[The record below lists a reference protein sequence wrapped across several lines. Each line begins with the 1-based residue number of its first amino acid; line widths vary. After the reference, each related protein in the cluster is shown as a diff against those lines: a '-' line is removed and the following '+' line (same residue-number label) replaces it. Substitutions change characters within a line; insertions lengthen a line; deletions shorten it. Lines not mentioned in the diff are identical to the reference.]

1 MSMENFDYDDVNLIP
16 KYSDITSRSECDTSV
31 TINKH
36 MFKIPHIPANMES
49 VITTKICKEL
59 ARNDYFYIM
68 HRFIDHKSLIQFI
81 SDLKKDKLVTSI
93 SIGVKKEWY
102 DFIEKIIELDIVP
115 DFITIDIAHGHSKM
129 MGDMLKFL
137 KSKNISSF
145 IIAGNVATVEASNF
159 LLDNGADGVKIGV
172 GPGNACTTAHNTK
185 MGTRGIQASVVRE
198 IYHNTSSKV
207 VKDPLFIADGGIVHP
222 GDTAVALAMGAHMTM
237 CGKLF
242 TGTDDS
248 PGKIV
253 EIDNQKFVE
262 YWGSASSFQTGKKDR
277 IEGTKK
283 LIPYIGG
290 TFLDRCEFLK
300 QSLESS
306 FSYVGARTMGEFKNK
321 VEYRITNFKL

>member
-1 MSMENFDYDDVNLIP
+1 MSIKNFDYDDVNLIP
-16 KYSDITSRSECDTSV
+16 KYSDITSRSECDTSIKV
-31 TINKH
+31 GEFK
-36 MFKIPHIPANMES
+36 FKIPHIPANMES
-49 VITTKICKEL
+49 VITPKICKEL
-59 ARNDYFYIM
+59 ARNGYFYIM

-102 DFIEKIIELDIVP
+102 DFIEEIIELDLIP
-115 DFITIDIAHGHSKM
+115 NFITIDIAHGYSKM

-145 IIAGNVATVEASNF
+145 IIAGNVSTVEASNF
-159 LLDNGADGVKIGV
+159 LLDNGADGVKIGI

-185 MGTRGIQASVVRE
+185 MGTRGMQASVVRE
-198 IYHNTSSKV
+198 ICHSTSRVV

-222 GDTAVALAMGAHMTM
+222 GDTAVALSMGAHMTM

-253 EIDNQKFVE
+253 EIDNKKFVE

-290 TFLDRCEFLK
+290 NFLDRCEFLK
-300 QSLESS
+300 QCLESS
-306 FSYVGARTMGEFKNK
+306 FSYVGARNIDEFYENIKYNIK
-321 VEYRITNFKL
+321 K

>member
-1 MSMENFDYDDVNLIP
+1 MKNFDYNDVNLIP
-16 KYSDITSRSECDTSV
+16 KYSDITSRSECDTST
-31 TINKH
+31 TIGKH
-36 MFKIPHIPANMES
+36 KFKIPHIPANMES
-49 VITTKICKEL
+49 VITPKICKEL
-59 ARNDYFYIM
+59 ALNDYFYIL
-68 HRFIDHKSLIQFI
+68 HRFLDFQSITEFI
-81 SDLKKDKLVTSI
+81 SDMKESNLISSI

-102 DFIEKIIELDIVP
+102 DFIDNLIKFDLVP
-115 DFITIDIAHGHSKM
+115 NYITIDIAHGHSKM

-145 IIAGNVATVEASNF
+145 IISGNVSTVEASNF
-159 LLDNGADGVKIGV
+159 LLENGANGIKIGV
-172 GPGNACTTAHNTK
+172 GPGNACTTSHNTK

-198 IYHNTSSKV
+198 ICYNTSREV
-207 VKDPLFIADGGIVHP
+207 VKDPLFIADGGIVYP
-222 GDTAVALAMGAHMTM
+222 GDTAVALSMGAHMTM

-253 EIDNQKFVE
+253 EVDNQKFVE
-262 YWGSASSFQTGKKDR
+262 YWGSASSFQTGKKNR

-306 FSYVGARTMGEFKNK
+306 FSYVGARTMDEFKDK
-321 VEYRITNFKL
+321 VEYRITK